1 MAIAYSD
8 SKAAL
13 SGKTPRRTEC
23 SETSKNI
30 NKNKIDKFDKL
41 HKRAPASSTEAS
53 HKNGKSDLNFI
64 QINTCKGKQ
73 ANDLVIF
80 AKNYTSLIMLVQ
92 EPYVNG
98 KNIIPKPSADIGV
111 IVDTSVDLE
120 TRPRACIYHHRSLT
134 DKLWRMDTLSSRDCT
149 TIQTK
154 IDNVS
159 TLIVS
164 CYMDRLEK
172 DCPPDAFKKA
182 VNYAKQH
189 NMALI
194 SGTDANAHN
203 TYWNS
208 RITDK
213 AGADRGNSLLSYIA
227 KEKLFVE
234 NVGDTPTFDNGR
246 WTNSI
251 DLTLTNAKGH
261 DLMDRWQVVSKD
273 MDENCSDHN
282 FITYNI
288 SPKSGFS
295 KTKFRDIAKTDWQIY
310 QDELTKHMTNTAD
323 VFNNLITCTDID
335 KAACQLAANV
345 RSAFKENYASNKVR
359 SPPWET
365 PEVREA
371 KAGIKHRLRQARNTK
386 SDKDWSELRSHQAE
400 YHRLRSH
407 TTETKFKEFC
417 QTMEIKSTPKRIS
430 SIIKNQ
436 KTTRLGT
443 VRKPDGRLTES
454 PEETLQVMVDTHF
467 TSLNAPPQ
475 DNPTG
480 NNWADNHISSGE
492 NRSGENHSG
501 DNCSNT
507 TSSSDLDRIFS
518 PKRMKKSLAEFDPL
532 SAAGPD
538 GIRPVMLQKTWETIN
553 AAYTNIAKAT
563 YRTSHTPVCWGN
575 ATDIFLPKPGKGA
588 YYNPKSYR
596 TISLSPVPLKWME
609 RLVLWHMEDDL
620 KIYSKLSKRQ
630 YGFTKGASTETALHK
645 LVHKIERAILNSG
658 MALGTFLDIEGA
670 FDNVAFHAIEK
681 ALNKKCSS
689 SNTNNWIMSRIK
701 SRSATVEIHGNKKT
715 IKIVR
720 GCPQGGILSPF
731 LWNLVVDSLLN
742 YTKNRIP
749 CDIQGFA
756 DDLSLIAT
764 LESSSNGKGSFDADT
779 LRELTQKSL
788 NSIDE
793 WCKENGVKIS
803 ALKTHS
809 VMFTWKRKWRFS
821 VPLKIG
827 NDIVEMKSSTRF
839 LGVTLDSKLTWN
851 EHIINQCKKAKGILM
866 QCRKAVG
873 PTWGFTPKT
882 MKWIYTAVVR
892 PTQREL
898 FTQTTSPD
906 RL

>member
-1 MAIAYSD
+1 
-8 SKAAL
+8 
-13 SGKTPRRTEC
+13 
-23 SETSKNI
+23 
-30 NKNKIDKFDKL
+30 
-41 HKRAPASSTEAS
+41 
-53 HKNGKSDLNFI
+53 
-64 QINTCKGKQ
+64 
-73 ANDLVIF
+73 
-80 AKNYTSLIMLVQ
+80 MLVQ

-120 TRPRACIYHHRSLT
+120 TRPRAYIYHHRSLT

-154 IDNVS
+154 IDNLS

-261 DLMDRWQVVSKD
+261 YLMDRWQVVSKD

-288 SPKSGFS
+288 SPKSGLS

-323 VFNNLITCTDID
+323 VFNNLMTSTDID

-345 RSAFKENYASNKVR
+345 RSAFNSACKENYASNKVR

-407 TTETKFKEFC
+407 TTKTKSKEFC
-417 QTMEIKSTPKRIS
+417 QTMESKSTPKRIS

-436 KTTRLGT
+436 KTSRLGT

-454 PEETLQVMVDTHF
+454 PEETLQVMVDTQY
-467 TSLNAPPQ
+467 SLYI
-475 DNPTG
+475 T
-480 NNWADNHISSGE
+480 
-492 NRSGENHSG
+492 
-501 DNCSNT
+501 
-507 TSSSDLDRIFS
+507 
-518 PKRMKKSLAEFDPL
+518 
-532 SAAGPD
+532 
-538 GIRPVMLQKTWETIN
+538 
-553 AAYTNIAKAT
+553 
-563 YRTSHTPVCWGN
+563 
-575 ATDIFLPKPGKGA
+575 
-588 YYNPKSYR
+588 
-596 TISLSPVPLKWME
+596 
-609 RLVLWHMEDDL
+609 
-620 KIYSKLSKRQ
+620 
-630 YGFTKGASTETALHK
+630 
-645 LVHKIERAILNSG
+645 
-658 MALGTFLDIEGA
+658 
-670 FDNVAFHAIEK
+670 
-681 ALNKKCSS
+681 
-689 SNTNNWIMSRIK
+689 
-701 SRSATVEIHGNKKT
+701 
-715 IKIVR
+715 
-720 GCPQGGILSPF
+720 
-731 LWNLVVDSLLN
+731 
-742 YTKNRIP
+742 
-749 CDIQGFA
+749 
-756 DDLSLIAT
+756 
-764 LESSSNGKGSFDADT
+764 
-779 LRELTQKSL
+779 
-788 NSIDE
+788 
-793 WCKENGVKIS
+793 
-803 ALKTHS
+803 
-809 VMFTWKRKWRFS
+809 
-821 VPLKIG
+821 
-827 NDIVEMKSSTRF
+827 
-839 LGVTLDSKLTWN
+839 
-851 EHIINQCKKAKGILM
+851 
-866 QCRKAVG
+866 
-873 PTWGFTPKT
+873 
-882 MKWIYTAVVR
+882 
-892 PTQREL
+892 
-898 FTQTTSPD
+898 
-906 RL
+906 

>member
-1 MAIAYSD
+1 
-8 SKAAL
+8 
-13 SGKTPRRTEC
+13 
-23 SETSKNI
+23 
-30 NKNKIDKFDKL
+30 
-41 HKRAPASSTEAS
+41 
-53 HKNGKSDLNFI
+53 
-64 QINTCKGKQ
+64 
-73 ANDLVIF
+73 
-80 AKNYTSLIMLVQ
+80 
-92 EPYVNG
+92 
-98 KNIIPKPSADIGV
+98 
-111 IVDTSVDLE
+111 
-120 TRPRACIYHHRSLT
+120 
-134 DKLWRMDTLSSRDCT
+134 
-149 TIQTK
+149 
-154 IDNVS
+154 
-159 TLIVS
+159 
-164 CYMDRLEK
+164 
-172 DCPPDAFKKA
+172 
-182 VNYAKQH
+182 
-189 NMALI
+189 
-194 SGTDANAHN
+194 
-203 TYWNS
+203 
-208 RITDK
+208 
-213 AGADRGNSLLSYIA
+213 
-227 KEKLFVE
+227 
-234 NVGDTPTFDNGR
+234 
-246 WTNSI
+246 
-251 DLTLTNAKGH
+251 
-261 DLMDRWQVVSKD
+261 
-273 MDENCSDHN
+273 
-282 FITYNI
+282 
-288 SPKSGFS
+288 
-295 KTKFRDIAKTDWQIY
+295 
-310 QDELTKHMTNTAD
+310 MTNTAD
-323 VFNNLITCTDID
+323 VFNNSITSTDID

-345 RSAFKENYASNKVR
+345 RSAFNSACKENYASNKVR

-400 YHRLRSH
+400 YNRLRSH
-407 TTETKFKEFC
+407 TTKTKFKEFC
-417 QTMEIKSTPKRIS
+417 QTMESKSTPKRIS
-430 SIIKNQ
+430 SIIKIQ

-454 PEETLQVMVDTHF
+454 QEKTLQVMVDTHF

-475 DNPTG
+475 DNRTG
-480 NNWADNHISSGE
+480 HNRADNHISSGE

-501 DNCSNT
+501 DNRTNT
-507 TSSSDLDRIFS
+507 TSSSDLDCIFS

-538 GIRPVMLQKTWETIN
+538 GIRPVMLQKAWETIN
-553 AAYTNIAKAT
+553 AAYTNIAKAS
-563 YRTSHTPVCWGN
+563 YRTSRTPVCWKK
-575 ATDIFLPKPGKGA
+575 ATGIFLPKPGKGD

-609 RLVLWHMEDDL
+609 RLVLWHMEEDL

-630 YGFTKGASTETALHK
+630 YGFIKGASTETALHK
-645 LVHKIERAILNSG
+645 LVHKIKRAILNSG

-681 ALNKKCSS
+681 ALNKKCAS
-689 SNTNNWIMSRIK
+689 SNTNNWIMSIIK

-764 LESSSNGKGSFDADT
+764 LASSSNGKGGFDADT
-779 LRELTQKSL
+779 LREITQKSL

-793 WCKENGVKIS
+793 WCKENGLKIS

-809 VMFTWKRKWRFS
+809 VMFTWKRKWKFS
-821 VPLKIG
+821 VPLKFD
-827 NDIVEMKSSTRF
+827 NDIMEMKSSTRF

-892 PTQREL
+892 PSL
-898 FTQTTSPD
+898 SYGAVI
-906 RL
+906 